1 MKKSSFVIFGLI
13 LLLGIGLY
21 WLSPISHDGTD
32 PSLQQT
38 AAVESEPII
47 EEKPLV
53 ELNPEA
59 DKTISNE
66 SESELGP
73 SVEIQKVFAQNL
85 QAMGTCLETQNSVPG
100 DELEPSLR
108 TLIDSVRGEWGES
121 VITTE
126 DWMQI
131 EMETPE
137 GEKRQIRVEMDFDSE
152 TQVQRKLKY
161 TAIDQAG
168 QTRPIEV
175 AEDQAVE
182 PSESLIASL
191 ESGNKILMREKFERV
206 YFQNG
211 EEIVARQANG
221 FLTDIEI
228 NRGNKSFKCSQ
239 VSQQSSTCQCL

>member
-21 WLSPISHDGTD
+21 WLSPVSHDETD
-32 PSLQQT
+32 QNPQQT
-38 AAVESEPII
+38 DVQEPEPII
-47 EEKPLV
+47 EEKLPI
-53 ELNPEA
+53 ELNSET
-59 DKTISNE
+59 DKINSKK

-73 SVEIQKVFAQNL
+73 SVEIQKLFAQNL

-100 DELEPSLR
+100 EELEPSLR
-108 TLIDSVRGEWGES
+108 TLVDSVRGEWGES

-137 GEKRQIRVEMDFDSE
+137 GEKRRIRVEMDFDSE

-168 QTRPIEV
+168 QARPIEI

-191 ESGNKILMREKFERV
+191 ESGNKILTREKFERV

-221 FLTDIEI
+221 FLTEIEI
-228 NRGNKSFKCSQ
+228 NRGNKSFKCTSMNQ
-239 VSQQSSTCQCL
+239 ETSSCQCL

>member
-1 MKKSSFVIFGLI
+1 VKKSSFVIFGLI
-13 LLLGIGLY
+13 LLLGFGLY
-21 WLSPISHDGTD
+21 WLSSISNDESD
-32 PSLQQT
+32 QNLQEPVV
-38 AAVESEPII
+38 VEPEPVV
-47 EEKPLV
+47 EEKPVV
-53 ELNPEA
+53 ELNPETEKN
-59 DKTISNE
+59 DSNQTQTD
-66 SESELGP
+66 LGP
-73 SVEIQKVFAQNL
+73 SIEIQKVFARNL
-85 QAMGTCLETQNSVPG
+85 QAMGACLETQNSVPG
-100 DELEPSLR
+100 EELEPSLR
-108 TLIDSVRGEWGES
+108 TLVDSVRGEWGES

-137 GEKRQIRVEMDFDSE
+137 GEKRRIRVEMDFDSE

-228 NRGNKSFKCSQ
+228 NRRNKSFKCSQ
-239 VSQQSSTCQCL
+239 VNQEASTCQCL

>member
-13 LLLGIGLY
+13 LVLGVGLY
-21 WLSPISHDGTD
+21 WLSPISHDE
-32 PSLQQT
+32 
-38 AAVESEPII
+38 VEPEYQEPVVVEPEPVI
-47 EEKPLV
+47 EEKPVV
-53 ELNPEA
+53 ELKPEV
-59 DKTISNE
+59 DKTVPNK
-66 SESELGP
+66 SEIDLSP

-100 DELEPSLR
+100 EELEPSLR
-108 TLIDSVRGEWGES
+108 TLVDSVRGEWGES

-137 GEKRQIRVEMDFDSE
+137 GEKRRIRVEMDFDSE

-161 TAIDQAG
+161 IAIDQAG

-175 AEDQAVE
+175 AEDQAIE

-191 ESGNKILMREKFERV
+191 ESGNKILLREKFERV

-239 VSQQSSTCQCL
+239 VNQDASTCQCL